1 MLKKSTSI
9 LFSLLLFIGCGKN
22 AERRDYFKEYN
33 ITSRSY
39 DTELYG
45 KFPYLLTVDTLLIS
59 IASEGLGGRIGR
71 IYSTGNKVQEIGAFG
86 RIGRGPREFV
96 QVEPTATAGS
106 RFLLRNCN
114 CFEVAMMEVMK
125 TNDSIHVEEI
135 DRMKYKPVQHDDIN
149 WEPARIALVG
159 ENRIVAV
166 TYGGKGAF
174 FSLYDAKMT
183 PLGTFGDP
191 LIDEEISAFER
202 RRCLQGSMAVDG
214 NDFCYVAGDIPRIA
228 YYSII
233 DGSPKELWRDTF
245 YDSYYSVEGKQVRY
259 SQTGTVGLTH
269 RVVMGGDYI
278 YILFLDVPIAK
289 ANIRNIETFAAD
301 IVFVYDRKGHKVA
314 QLNLDKRIYSM
325 TLSTAQNR
333 LYGVVYPENK
343 VISFDL
349 PEFD

>member
-71 IYSTGNKVQEIGAFG
+71 IYSTGDKLQEIGAFG

-114 CFEVAMMEVMK
+114 CFEVAMMEVVK

-135 DRMKYKPVQHDDIN
+135 DRMKYK
-149 WEPARIALVG
+149 R
-159 ENRIVAV
+159 
-166 TYGGKGAF
+166 
-174 FSLYDAKMT
+174 
-183 PLGTFGDP
+183 
-191 LIDEEISAFER
+191 
-202 RRCLQGSMAVDG
+202 
-214 NDFCYVAGDIPRIA
+214 
-228 YYSII
+228 
-233 DGSPKELWRDTF
+233 
-245 YDSYYSVEGKQVRY
+245 
-259 SQTGTVGLTH
+259 
-269 RVVMGGDYI
+269 
-278 YILFLDVPIAK
+278 
-289 ANIRNIETFAAD
+289 
-301 IVFVYDRKGHKVA
+301 
-314 QLNLDKRIYSM
+314 YSM
-325 TLSTAQNR
+325 TILIGNPHVLHWSGRIGSSRSLMEAREPSFHSTMQ
-333 LYGVVYPENK
+333 K
-343 VISFDL
+343 
-349 PEFD
+349 